1 MKKIV
6 RSFSWIALAVVLT
19 LGGGVAAAAAPQ
31 ATAQAPAVQARA
43 ALDAMSQAFEAAAA
57 KVSPS
62 VVSIFAEKV
71 VQADNQL
78 GMPDDPFR
86 DFFGDQFFR
95 RFFGDPSQG
104 GGQRRTV
111 RGLGSG
117 VIVSPDGLILTNNH
131 VVEKADK
138 LSVVVGDNKKSYP
151 AKVIGTDPATDVAVI
166 RINAKDLPAAALGDS
181 DGVRVGEWVLAVGN
195 PFELMRS
202 VTAGIISAKG
212 RSSVGLADY
221 EDFIQTDASINP
233 GNSGGALA
241 DLDGRV
247 VGINTAITTGP
258 SGGSIGIGFA
268 IPINMARKVMDTLI
282 TKGEVVRGYL
292 GVTLQP
298 IDENMAQAL
307 ELKGT
312 DGALVGDV
320 VAGGPADKA
329 GIERGDVVLS
339 VDGRAVRDSIEVR
352 NLVADGQ
359 PGKSI
364 AIGLLRDGKRL
375 ERKVVLGERPRE
387 RNGEES
393 GGDRQTGSSQQKLGL
408 SVRDLTP
415 DIAQQLGYNKNEK
428 GAVVAEVVPGS
439 AADDAGLQAGDLIQ
453 EINRVPVRSARDLE
467 RIAHGLRAGDAIA
480 LLVRRGDGTLF
491 LSLKVQ

>member
-1 MKKIV
+1 MKRTV

-19 LGGGVAAAAAPQ
+19 LGGSAAPAATPQ
-31 ATAQAPAVQARA
+31 ATAPAVQSRA

-71 VQADNQL
+71 VQADNQM
-78 GMPDDPFR
+78 GMPGDAFR

-104 GGQRRTV
+104 NGQRRTV

-131 VVEKADK
+131 VVEKADR
-138 LSVVVGDNKKSYP
+138 LSVVIGDKKSYP

-166 RINAKDLPAAALGDS
+166 RIDAKGLPSAALGDS
-181 DGVRVGEWVLAVGN
+181 DGVRVGEWVLAIGN
-195 PFELMRS
+195 PFELMHS

-247 VGINTAITTGP
+247 VGINTAITAGP
-258 SGGSIGIGFA
+258 SGGSVGIGFA

-282 TKGEVVRGYL
+282 AKGEVVRGFL

-339 VDGRAVRDSIEVR
+339 VDGKTVRDSIEVR
-352 NLVADGQ
+352 NLVADGR
-359 PGKSI
+359 PGQ
-364 AIGLLRDGKRL
+364 AMTLGLLRDGKRL
-375 ERKVVLGERPRE
+375 DRKVVLGERPKE

-393 GGDRQTGSSQQKLGL
+393 GGERQAGSSRQKLGL
-408 SVRDLTP
+408 AVRDLTP
-415 DIAQQLGYNKNEK
+415 EIAQPLGYRNEK

-439 AADDAGLQAGDLIQ
+439 PADDAGLQPGDLVQ
-453 EINRVPVRSARDLE
+453 EVNRVPVRSARDLE
-467 RIAHGLRAGDAIA
+467 RIAHGLRSGDAIA

-491 LSLKVQ
+491 LSLKVL

>member
-1 MKKIV
+1 MSKFV
-6 RSFSWIALAVVLT
+6 RSFGWLALAVVLT
-19 LGGGVAAAAAPQ
+19 LGGSVAFT
-31 ATAQAPAVQARA
+31 ATQVPAPAVQSRA
-43 ALDAMSQAFEAAAA
+43 ALDAMSQAFETAAA
-57 KVSPS
+57 KVAPS

-71 VQADNQL
+71 VQADNQR
-78 GMPDDPFR
+78 GFPDDPLQ

-104 GGQRRTV
+104 GGRRRTV

-138 LSVVVGDNKKSYP
+138 LSVVIGDKKSYP

-166 RINAKDLPAAALGDS
+166 RVDAKGLPAAALGDS

-195 PFELMRS
+195 PFELMHS

-247 VGINTAITTGP
+247 VGINTAITSP
-258 SGGSIGIGFA
+258 SGGNIGIGFA
-268 IPINMARKVMDTLI
+268 IPINMARKVMEALVA
-282 TKGEVVRGYL
+282 KGEVVRGYL

-320 VAGGPADKA
+320 VPGGPADKV
-329 GIERGDVVLS
+329 GIERGDVVVS
-339 VDGRAVRDSIEVR
+339 VDGAAVRDNTEVR
-352 NLVADGQ
+352 NLVADGR
-359 PGKSI
+359 PGK
-364 AIGLLRDGKRL
+364 AMTIGLLRDGKRL
-375 ERKVVLGERPRE
+375 ERNVVLGERPRE
-387 RNGEES
+387 RGGEETS
-393 GGDRQTGSSQQKLGL
+393 VDRQAGSSQQKLGL
-408 SVRDLTP
+408 AVQDLTP
-415 DIAQQLGYNKNEK
+415 DIAQQLGYKNEK
-428 GAVVAEVVPGS
+428 GALVAEVVPGS
-439 AADDAGLQAGDLIQ
+439 PADDAGLQPGDLIQ
-453 EINRVPVRSARDLE
+453 AVNRVPVRSARDLE
-467 RIAHGLRAGDAIA
+467 RIAHGLRKGDAIA
-480 LLVRRGDGTLF
+480 LLVRRGVGTLF

>member
-1 MKKIV
+1 MNKFV
-6 RSFSWIALAVVLT
+6 RSFGWLALAIALT
-19 LGGGVAAAAAPQ
+19 LGGSAATAATPQ
-31 ATAQAPAVQARA
+31 APAPAVQARA
-43 ALDAMSQAFEAAAA
+43 ALDAMSQAFETAAA

-78 GMPDDPFR
+78 GMPDDAFR

-138 LSVVVGDNKKSYP
+138 LSVVVGDSKKSYP

-195 PFELMRS
+195 PFELMHS

-258 SGGSIGIGFA
+258 SGGSVGIGFA
-268 IPINMARKVMDTLI
+268 IPINMARKVMDTLVA
-282 TKGEVVRGYL
+282 KGEVVRGYL

-312 DGALVGDV
+312 EGALVGDV
-320 VAGGPADKA
+320 VAGGPAAKA

-339 VDGRAVRDSIEVR
+339 VDGNAIRDSVEVR
-352 NLVADGQ
+352 NLVADGR
-359 PGKSI
+359 PGETMTV
-364 AIGLLRDGKRL
+364 GLLRDGKRL
-375 ERKVVLGERPRE
+375 DRKVVLGERPRE

-393 GGDRQTGSSQQKLGL
+393 GGDRQAGSSQQKLGL
-408 SVRDLTP
+408 AVRDLTP
-415 DIAQQLGYNKNEK
+415 DIAQQLGYKNQT

-439 AADDAGLQAGDLIQ
+439 PADDAGLQAGDLIQ
-453 EINRVPVRSARDLE
+453 AVNRVPVRSARDLE
-467 RIAHGLRAGDAIA
+467 RIAHGLRAGDAVA